1 MPSHLWVMPASGG
14 PAHRLSDGSWSLATE
29 DPDEVSDPSWSPDGK
44 SIAVVRFP
52 TPLFGDSLGSVVD
65 IIDSE
70 SGSIKR
76 LTSNT
81 GLENTPIFA
90 PVGFD
95 VAYQRNTNG
104 DAMNGVAIYVMDRF
118 GVAGRDIRASIDRN
132 VTAAVWA
139 KNAEALWL
147 QGQAGTDDMLWYVP
161 LVGAPK
167 AAALGA
173 VGPVILGNT
182 AQNGAIVFV
191 GASASHPQELYIV
204 ASPSSPPLQ
213 LTNDNDF
220 VSSIQLGK
228 TVSVQWQ
235 NDGYHEDG
243 VLTYPPGYKSG
254 KKYPLVLYI
263 HEGPQEASTRSWD
276 GQRQLFA
283 SHGYLVFQPELQ
295 RREACR
301 ICR

>member
-1 MPSHLWVMPASGG
+1 
-14 PAHRLSDGSWSLATE
+14 
-29 DPDEVSDPSWSPDGK
+29 
-44 SIAVVRFP
+44 
-52 TPLFGDSLGSVVD
+52 
-65 IIDSE
+65 
-70 SGSIKR
+70 
-76 LTSNT
+76 
-81 GLENTPIFA
+81 
-90 PVGFD
+90 
-95 VAYQRNTNG
+95 
-104 DAMNGVAIYVMDRF
+104 MDRF

-147 QGQAGTDDMLWYVP
+147 QGQAVTDDMLWYVP

-283 SHGYLVFQPELQ
+283 SHGYLVFQPNYRGSTNLGDRYQ
-295 RREACR
+295 HAIFRDTGAGPGRDVMAGIEAVKHLGVVDSTR
-301 ICR
+301 IAVSGWSYGGFMTSWLIGHYHVWKAAVFQVLP